1 MQITT
6 FNPQI
11 IAKDAESAIQLFEA
25 LGFKRLHTKK
35 DVGELNITGVTLE
48 NEGGF
53 RVDVSQNEQLPVESV
68 TAIRMNVDDFDEA
81 YRLLS
86 ERGFKNFYGDH
97 VAEHPSSK
105 SAIMISPSMLTINLV
120 KHIKED

>member
-1 MQITT
+1 MNITT

-11 IAKDAESAIQLFEA
+11 ITRDAESAVQLFEA
-25 LGFKRLHTKK
+25 LGFKRIHTKEGI
-35 DVGELNITGVTLE
+35 GELKVEGVCLE
-48 NEGGF
+48 DENGF
-53 RVDVSQNEQLPVESV
+53 RVDVSQSESLPVESV

-81 YRLLS
+81 YQLLT

-105 SAIMISPSMLTINLV
+105 SAIMVSPSMLTINLV